1 MKGNPMKKFEFE
13 FDDLSAQNK
22 LRLDHT
28 DKPPRL
34 SLDVVDGVPFL
45 YANKEGLMTL
55 AKMMIKMS
63 LGDYSDG
70 FHMHLGVDFNDP
82 SEVGEAV
89 CILLNE

>member
-1 MKGNPMKKFEFE
+1 MEKFEFE

-22 LRLDHT
+22 LRLDYT
-28 DKPPRL
+28 DMNPKL
-34 SLDVVDGVPFL
+34 SLEMVDGVPFL

-70 FHMHLGVDFNDP
+70 FHMHLGVDFGDP

-89 CILLNE
+89 CVLLNK